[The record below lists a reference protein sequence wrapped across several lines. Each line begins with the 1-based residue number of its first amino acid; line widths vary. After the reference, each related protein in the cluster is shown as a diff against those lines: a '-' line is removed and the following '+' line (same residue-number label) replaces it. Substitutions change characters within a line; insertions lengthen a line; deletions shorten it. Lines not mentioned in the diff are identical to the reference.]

1 MRIDGTDGDHH
12 IFSPDFIQQFI
23 PLNDPVPVLNE
34 VFQELS
40 QVHRVLII
48 SHIRPDGDAVGS
60 LIGMGL
66 SLREGGKEVQMV
78 LADGI
83 PEIFRHITGSELVK
97 KKSQGDFE
105 MTFVV
110 DCSDKGRAG
119 DALIG
124 ISLPDVNI
132 DHHPTNTTFGK
143 YNLVDSGAVATAEI
157 LGQYLP
163 KYGFPITKE
172 VADALL
178 FGMITD
184 TLGFRTNNMTPR
196 AMKTAADLMDAGGD
210 LPGLY
215 QKGLLNRSYSAARFW
230 GAGLSSLQRE
240 GNLIWA
246 TLSLEDRN
254 TAGYPGRDDAD
265 LINFLS
271 TIKSIDVVIMFT
283 EQEKGKVKVSWRATP
298 EYNVAEVAMHF
309 GGGGHTAAAGA
320 TIEGNLQDVQ
330 AAIINSTKLITGIN

>member
-1 MRIDGTDGDHH
+1 MNDAKKIDETLLHK
-12 IFSPDFIQQFI
+12 
-23 PLNDPVPVLNE
+23 

-40 QVHRVLII
+40 QANRVLLI

-60 LIGMGL
+60 LIGLGL
-66 SLREGGKEVQMV
+66 SLQESGKEVQMV

-83 PEIFRHITGSELVK
+83 PEIFRHIPGSEQVK
-97 KKSQGDFE
+97 KKGQGVFE
-105 MTFVV
+105 MTVVV

-119 DALIG
+119 DALNG
-124 ISLPDVNI
+124 VSLPDVNI
-132 DHHPTNTTFGK
+132 DHHPTNTGFGK
-143 YNLVDSGAVATAEI
+143 YNLVDESAVATAEI

-163 KYGFPITKE
+163 EYGFPITKE

-184 TLGFRTNNMTPR
+184 TLGFRTNNMTSR
-196 AMKTAADLMDAGGD
+196 AMKTAAALMDAGGD

-215 QKGLLNRSYSAARFW
+215 QKGLLNRTYSAARFW
-230 GAGLSSLQRE
+230 GAGLSSLQRD
-240 GNLIWA
+240 GKLIWA
-246 TLSLEDRN
+246 TLSLDDRT

-298 EYNVAEVAMHF
+298 EYDVAQVAMHF

-320 TIEGNLQDVQ
+320 TVEGNLKEVQ
-330 AAIINSTKLITGIN
+330 AAIINTTKLITGLN